1 MRVKRMSLS
10 DSNLMTRLDSPAAPR
25 QHRTM
30 KYFTALSTA
39 LVLFGTAFQ
48 GASAQTR
55 IGNVTLTKPVQQ
67 PAPFRPAP
75 APVAS
80 AASNNSMTAAQ
91 VPAGFYEIRGRV
103 SAAQGN
109 VTLPAGSTISVSV
122 NDLTRPAQV
131 VQIGFKTT
139 RLSTPYQVFFN
150 PSRINPAHRYAVQA
164 TVTDASGKVLYRSDA
179 SALMPQSKSSTV
191 NVTVR

>member
-1 MRVKRMSLS
+1 MIRV
-10 DSNLMTRLDSPAAPR
+10 DSPATPR

-30 KYFTALSTA
+30 KYFIALSTA

-55 IGNVTLTKPVQQ
+55 IGNVTLTKPTQQ
-67 PAPFRPAP
+67 PAPFHPAP
-75 APVAS
+75 AAS
-80 AASNNSMTAAQ
+80 AGNSMTTAQ

-103 SAAQGN
+103 SAAQGT
-109 VTLPAGSTISVSV
+109 VTLPAGSNISVSV

-131 VQIGFKTT
+131 VQIQFKTT
-139 RLSTPYQVFFN
+139 RLSTPYQIFFN